1 MGRAAVNIGGMS
13 ALRFDEGNS
22 YLVQR
27 LHSLDLNG
35 KAVLVQDVAVVFT
48 PGWIFVQ
55 EASREGYVLPR
66 ERVLLV
72 EGVRSAGVQR
82 TSTPAARRP

>member
-1 MGRAAVNIGGMS
+1 MT

-27 LHSLDLNG
+27 LHSLDLDGN
-35 KAVLVQDVAVVFT
+35 AAMVQDVAVVFT
-48 PGWIFVQ
+48 PGWVFVQ

-72 EGVRSAGVQR
+72 EGVKSAGVQR
-82 TSTPAARRP
+82 TSTRAARRP